1 MPKSKIA
8 REVDEII
15 SSGGGSS
22 EWPDSDSKARGLL
35 DEAIMIAKTEL
46 RGHAILETL
55 VMLRKELFGR

>member
-1 MPKSKIA
+1 MPKSRIA
-8 REVDEII
+8 REVNEIL
-15 SSGGGSS
+15 SSGGGPS
-22 EWPDSDSKARGLL
+22 ERPDSDSKARGLL